1 MLDIKLTPNITVNGT
16 PAKSS
21 TKVYEDFTLDFSEEE
36 QNELNE
42 RNGDEE
48 AEEGDET
55 VEEEEVDEAE
65 EVEETAQVET
75 TEAESNDTAT
85 PSPGVISDDTATP
98 SPGVIHDIEIV
109 ANGKNIT
116 MHGKA
121 SYVFVDVFDYIDF
134 DLRNPAGR
142 SVITRVNGLDAA
154 YMQELKEGDNLEIF
168 WEKK

>member
-1 MLDIKLTPNITVNGT
+1 M
-16 PAKSS
+16 
-21 TKVYEDFTLDFSEEE
+21 
-36 QNELNE
+36 
-42 RNGDEE
+42 
-48 AEEGDET
+48 
-55 VEEEEVDEAE
+55 
-65 EVEETAQVET
+65 EETAQVET
-75 TEAESNDTAT
+75 TEAVETAEEAAGKESSEAVKAADTAEKNEPQT
-85 PSPGVISDDTATP
+85 PSPGVISENDTATP